1 MLPAVGLGLSV
12 TEHSITVS
20 LISDFISYKHL
31 HIDCK
36 ILCFRCK
43 QLYYNIFTWDK
54 RHEVSSAYEIVRIL
68 GTHFWNFVWAW
79 NFCQIFHQREPW
91 TILRFSLRLILFE
104 NWTIKKEKTFCGFYN
119 HINADIA
126 RCDEIHQMRVG
137 SNTLNSFAKLK

>member
-1 MLPAVGLGLSV
+1 MIVSV
-12 TEHSITVS
+12 WLTV
-20 LISDFISYKHL
+20 FQ
-31 HIDCK
+31 
-36 ILCFRCK
+36 
-43 QLYYNIFTWDK
+43 QLYYNDFTCNK

-119 HINADIA
+119 HFNADIA
-126 RCDEIHQMRVG
+126 RCDEIPIFRVCF
-137 SNTLNSFAKLK
+137 NTLNFSFVAGLEILEKAINSDFKENI